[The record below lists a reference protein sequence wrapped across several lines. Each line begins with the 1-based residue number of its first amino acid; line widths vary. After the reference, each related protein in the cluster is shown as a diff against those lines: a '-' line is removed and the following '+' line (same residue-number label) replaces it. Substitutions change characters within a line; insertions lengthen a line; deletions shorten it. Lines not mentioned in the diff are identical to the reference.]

1 MPKLMDACRRVVEGL
16 LLGGD
21 LHKLKTEASSK
32 FCLSKVPTNLEIL
45 ESALTPDE
53 RKKLLP
59 ILRRKPIR
67 TISGVSV
74 VAVMTSPEKCPH
86 GKCIMCPGGPSSH
99 FGNVPQSYT
108 GREPA
113 SMRAVQNDFDP
124 YRQVNNRLEQLTK
137 IGHPIDK
144 IELIIQGGTFT
155 SREQKYQQWFVQRC
169 LDAMNGADSP
179 NLEAAVSTNDMVS
192 TVKNIGTTIETRPD
206 CFGEKEIGLALG
218 YGATRVELGLQSIY
232 DDVLVKIGRGHSV
245 ADSIEAIRRS
255 KEAGLKVV
263 LHVMPFLPGSNAKR
277 DFEMFRQLF
286 TNPNFMPDELKI
298 YPTQVIAGTRLH
310 EMTLSG
316 EYAPPAEREL
326 VELLSRVKK
335 ELVPEFVRIKR
346 ILRDIPA
353 TVVEAGS
360 KTTNLRQLLSKGCK
374 CIRCREVGHKAYK
387 LGIKP
392 DFSKA
397 ELRTIEYD
405 ASGGREVFLSFVEPE
420 HDAIIGLLRLRLS
433 KTVATVRELHVFGSE
448 VALGSGPAGLE
459 AQHLGFGKRL
469 MGEAERLAKSRG
481 FGEIRVLSGIGVR
494 QYYRKLGYALEGIY
508 MLKEFARNL
517 HE

>member
-16 LLGGD
+16 LSGGD

-32 FCLSKVPTNLEIL
+32 FGLSKVPTNLEIL
-45 ESALTPDE
+45 ESVSPDE

-59 ILRRKPIR
+59 LLRRKPIR

-124 YRQVNNRLEQLTK
+124 YRQVKNRLEQLTG

-155 SREQKYQQWFVQRC
+155 SREQKYQTWFVQRC

-179 NLEAAVSTNDMVS
+179 NLEGAISTNDLS
-192 TVKNIGTTIETRPD
+192 SKIKNIGTTIETRPD
-206 CFGEKEIGLALG
+206 CFGKKEIEAALA
-218 YGATRVELGLQSIY
+218 YGTTRVELGLQSIY
-232 DDVLVKIGRGHSV
+232 DDVLGKIERGHSV
-245 ADSIEAIRRS
+245 ADSVEAIRRS
-255 KEAGLKVV
+255 KEAGFKVV

-286 TNPNFMPDELKI
+286 TNPDFMPDELKI
-298 YPTQVIAGTRLH
+298 YPTQVIAGTKLY
-310 EMTLSG
+310 EMTLAG
-316 EYAPPAEREL
+316 EYTPPAEGEL

-346 ILRDIPA
+346 ILRDMPA

-360 KTTNLRQLLSKGCK
+360 KTTNLRQLLSKECR
-374 CIRCREVGHKAYK
+374 CIRCREIGHKAYT
-387 LGIKP
+387 LRINP

-397 ELRTIEYD
+397 ELRTIEYG

-420 HDAIIGLLRLRLS
+420 CDAIIGILRLRLS
-433 KTVATVRELHVFGSE
+433 KTATIRELHVFGSE
-448 VALGSGPAGLE
+448 VALDSAPSGPE

-481 FGEIRVLSGIGVR
+481 FGEIWVTSGIGVR
-494 QYYRKLGYALEGIY
+494 QYYRKLGYGLEGIY
-508 MLKEFARNL
+508 MLKHFK
-517 HE
+517 

>member
-1 MPKLMDACRRVVEGL
+1 MSKLTDACRHVIVGL
-16 LLGGD
+16 LSGRN

-32 FCLSKVPTNLEIL
+32 FGLSAVPTNLEIL
-45 ESALTPDE
+45 AAASPDE
-53 RKKLLP
+53 RKTLLP
-59 ILRRKPIR
+59 MLRRKPIR

-124 YRQVNNRLEQLTK
+124 YRQVKNRLEQLTG
-137 IGHPIDK
+137 IGHPVDK

-155 SREQKYQQWFVQRC
+155 SRERKYQEWFVQRC

-179 NLEAAVSTNDMVS
+179 DLEAAVSMNDLMS
-192 TVKNIGTTIETRPD
+192 NVKNIGTTIETRPD

-232 DDVLVKIGRGHSV
+232 DDVLGKIGRGHSV
-245 ADSIEAIRRS
+245 RDSVEAIRRS

-263 LHVMPFLPGSNAKR
+263 LHVMPFLPGSNGER

-286 TNPNFMPDELKI
+286 TNPDFMPDELKI

-310 EMTLSG
+310 EMTLAG
-316 EYAPPAEREL
+316 EYAPPTEGEL

-353 TVVEAGS
+353 TVIEAGT
-360 KTTNLRQLLSKGCK
+360 KKTNLRQLLSKGCK
-374 CIRCREVGHKAYK
+374 CIRCREIGHKAYK
-387 LGIKP
+387 LVGLKP

-397 ELRTIEYD
+397 ELRLIEYD
-405 ASGGREVFLSFVEPE
+405 ASGGREVFLNFVEPE
-420 HDAIIGLLRLRLS
+420 CDAIIGLLRLRLS
-433 KTVATVRELHVFGSE
+433 KTGATVRELHVFGSE
-448 VALGSGPAGLE
+448 VALGLDAAGLE
-459 AQHLGFGKRL
+459 VQHMGFGKRL
-469 MGEAERLAKSRG
+469 MEEAETLTKSRG
-481 FGEIRVLSGIGVR
+481 FGEIRVISGIGVR
-494 QYYRKLGYALEGIY
+494 QYYRKLGYALEGAY
-508 MLKEFARNL
+508 MLKHFK
-517 HE
+517 